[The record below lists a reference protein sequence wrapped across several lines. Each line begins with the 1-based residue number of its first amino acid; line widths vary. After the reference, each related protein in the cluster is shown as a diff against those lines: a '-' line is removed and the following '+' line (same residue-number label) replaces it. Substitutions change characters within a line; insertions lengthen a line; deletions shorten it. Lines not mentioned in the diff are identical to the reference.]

1 MKSHKRILAAFLLN
15 LFFSVFEFVGGIFT
29 GSVAI
34 LSDSLHD
41 MGDALSIGISYFLE
55 KKSKQ
60 KPDDSYTY
68 GYGGYSV
75 IGSIIMTLILTL
87 GSAVIIYKS
96 VLRLL
101 SPSPVNYDGMLILAV
116 IGLGVNFLAAFVT
129 HEGHSLNEKAVN
141 LHMLEDVLGWAVVLV
156 GAIVMKFTDISII
169 DPILS
174 LCVAVFV
181 IVNALKTLCAAVSLF
196 LEKTPKGIDL
206 NHIREEILQTEGILD
221 VHHIH
226 LWSLDSVTNCATMHI
241 VTSEPANVAALKA
254 SVRKILCENNI
265 NHATIETESPCEEC
279 PHKDCNVTCEHS
291 HHGHNHSH
299 HGHHHSHHH

>member
-15 LFFSVFEFVGGIFT
+15 LFFSVFEFLGGIFT

-34 LSDSLHD
+34 LSDALHD
-41 MGDALSIGISYFLE
+41 TGDALSIGISYFLE

-60 KPDDSYTY
+60 KPDDNYTY

-75 IGSIIMTLILTL
+75 IGSMIMTLILTF

-96 VLRLL
+96 VQRILN
-101 SPSPVNYDGMLILAV
+101 PSPVNYNGMLILAV
-116 IGLGVNFLAAFVT
+116 IGLCVNFLAAFVT
-129 HEGHSLNEKAVN
+129 HGGHSLNEKAVN
-141 LHMLEDVLGWAVVLV
+141 LHMLEDVMGWAVVLV

-181 IVNALKTLCAAVSLF
+181 AVNALKTLCEAISLF
-196 LEKTPKGIDL
+196 LEKTPKGLDL
-206 NHIREEILQTEGILD
+206 NHIREEILQTEGIAD

-226 LWSLDSVTNCATMHI
+226 LWSLDGANNCATMHI
-241 VTSEPANVAALKA
+241 VANESADVAALKA
-254 SVRKILCENNI
+254 SVRKMLCEHGI
-265 NHATIETESPCEEC
+265 SHVTIETELPCEEC
-279 PHKDCNVTCEHS
+279 PHKECNVTCELN
-291 HHGHNHSH
+291 HHGHS
-299 HGHHHSHHH
+299 HHSHHHTHHH